1 MGKKIFEKLLKI
13 PYFFVL
19 MYHLLFDRNLSSTSN
34 TTENGKNIETKEEG
48 NNFISTLLGIVLAI
62 IALFIS
68 EILKFISSFYIL
80 RIIPLLPELIKLLG
94 FCAYGMCY
102 ILLFFSALHFLL
114 NFRKKLYWKSKVVSR
129 KETEKVFIKMS
140 EAERIKLENSLKK
153 LEEEA
158 EERKK
163 AKQEEEDRLARQ
175 RYYEYEQARI
185 DKLEREHKKFKNG
198 ESNFADYWDINK

>member
-1 MGKKIFEKLLKI
+1 MGKKFFEKLLKI

-102 ILLFFSALHFLL
+102 ILLFFSVLHFLL

-129 KETEKVFIKMS
+129 KETEKVFIRMS
-140 EAERIKLENSLKK
+140 E
-153 LEEEA
+153 
-158 EERKK
+158 
-163 AKQEEEDRLARQ
+163 
-175 RYYEYEQARI
+175 
-185 DKLEREHKKFKNG
+185 LERRKLKN
-198 ESNFADYWDINK
+198 SPNTIKILNNNFFILTTPLY

>member
-1 MGKKIFEKLLKI
+1 MGKKFFEKLLKI

-102 ILLFFSALHFLL
+102 ILLFFSVLHFLL
-114 NFRKKLYWKSKVVSR
+114 NFRKKVVSR
-129 KETEKVFIKMS
+129 KETEKVFIRMS
-140 EAERIKLENSLKK
+140 ELERRKLKNSLKK

>member
-19 MYHLLFDRNLSSTSN
+19 MYHLLFDRNLSSTRN

-102 ILLFFSALHFLL
+102 ILLFFSVLHFLL
-114 NFRKKLYWKSKVVSR
+114 NFRKELYWKSKVVSR
-129 KETEKVFIKMS
+129 KETEKVFIRMS
-140 EAERIKLENSLKK
+140 ELERRKLKNSLKK

-175 RYYEYEQARI
+175 RAYEAEQERI
-185 DKLEREHKKFKNG
+185 AKQEEMYQKTKNG
-198 ESNFADYWDINK
+198 ETINLWDYKNY